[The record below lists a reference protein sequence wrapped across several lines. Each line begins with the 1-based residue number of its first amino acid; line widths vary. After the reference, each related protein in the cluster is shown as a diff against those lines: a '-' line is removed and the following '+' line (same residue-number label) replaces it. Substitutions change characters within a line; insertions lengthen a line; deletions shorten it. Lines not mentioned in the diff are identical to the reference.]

1 MKSLRLLTLCS
12 LAALL
17 FASTLFADD
26 VPYSISPTSGPALG
40 RTPVTVKGNF
50 GTWPYGLIFGG
61 VSVTA
66 TRIDEHT
73 LVAFAPA
80 HPPGTVD
87 VTIFE
92 YDFGILT
99 GLKFTYNDVG
109 TTFQF
114 ERVLLPIYT
123 PPARGLFG
131 SEFHSE
137 LRAMV
142 PAPGGPIS
150 LFGVDYPFNSGHD
163 PVVTLQSGGEA
174 TLSRSAD
181 DFNGNPGRFVFVDR
195 DEYDLLGL
203 HLRAFDVSRNAQTF
217 GTEIPIVHER
227 EFSQAYIS
235 FPGVPIDSRF
245 RTTLRIYA
253 AAPTTVRVKVGTQS
267 FDITLQPGR
276 NLYEPA
282 FASFSDFPIGSGGST
297 NVTVE
302 PPIIGYS
309 PIQWGPPVWAFLTI
323 TNNDT
328 QQITTMSPH
337 R

>member
-1 MKSLRLLTLCS
+1 MRNLRLLP

-17 FASTLFADD
+17 VASTLLADD
-26 VPYSISPTSGPALG
+26 VPYSIAPSSASTRGG
-40 RTPVTVKGNF
+40 IPVTVKGNF

-61 VSVTA
+61 VSVPA
-66 TRIDEHT
+66 TRVDEHT
-73 LVAFAPA
+73 LTAIAPA

-99 GLKFTYNDVG
+99 GLKFTYLNIG
-109 TTFQF
+109 TTPF
-114 ERVLLPIYT
+114 ERVLLPIFM

-137 LRAMV
+137 LRAML
-142 PAPGGPIS
+142 PFPSGPIS
-150 LFGVDYPFNSGHD
+150 LFGVDYPFHSGSD
-163 PVVTLQSGGEA
+163 PVITLQLGGEA

-181 DFNGNPGRFVFVDR
+181 DFNGNPGRFVFVEK
-195 DEYDLLGL
+195 DEIDMLGL
-203 HLRAFDVSRNAQTF
+203 NLRAFDTSRNAQTF

-227 EFSQAYIS
+227 EFSWTPIS

-245 RTTLRIYA
+245 RTTLRVYA
-253 AAPTTVRVKVGTQS
+253 AEARTVRVTVGTQT
-267 FDITLQPGR
+267 FDVDLQPGR

-282 FASFSDFPIGSGGST
+282 YASFSDFPIGSGGSA
-297 NVTVE
+297 NVTVQ
-302 PPIIGYS
+302 PLILHLS
-309 PIQWGPPVWAFLTI
+309 PVVPGPQIWAFLTI

>member
-1 MKSLRLLTLCS
+1 MSYRAILFV
-12 LAALL
+12 ALL
-17 FASTLFADD
+17 FSSSLFAQD
-26 VPYSISPTSGPALG
+26 VPYSISPASAPTLG
-40 RTPVTVKGNF
+40 RTLVTVKGNF

-61 VSVTA
+61 VSVPA
-66 TRIDEHT
+66 TRVDEHT
-73 LVAFAPA
+73 LTAFAPA

-92 YDFGILT
+92 YDIGIPT
-99 GLKFTYNDVG
+99 GLTFTFNAVG
-109 TTFQF
+109 LTTQF

-137 LRAMV
+137 LRVLV
-142 PAPGGPIS
+142 PPAAGPIS
-150 LFGVDYPFNSGHD
+150 LFGVDFPFNSGSD
-163 PVVTLQSGGEA
+163 PVVTLISGGDA
-174 TLSRSAD
+174 ILSRSD
-181 DFNGNPGRFVFVDR
+181 SDFNGNPGRFVFVDK
-195 DEYDLLGL
+195 DSFDLLGL

-227 EFSQAYIS
+227 EFTQGFIA

-245 RTTLRIYA
+245 RTTMRIYA
-253 AAPTTVRVKVGTQS
+253 AEPVTVRVTVGTQT
-267 FDITLQPGR
+267 FDVALQPGR
-276 NLYEPA
+276 NVYEPA
-282 FASFSDFPIGSGGST
+282 YASFSDFPIGTGGST

-302 PPIIGYS
+302 SPILGYS
-309 PIQWGPPVWAFLTI
+309 PIQFGPPIWAFLTI